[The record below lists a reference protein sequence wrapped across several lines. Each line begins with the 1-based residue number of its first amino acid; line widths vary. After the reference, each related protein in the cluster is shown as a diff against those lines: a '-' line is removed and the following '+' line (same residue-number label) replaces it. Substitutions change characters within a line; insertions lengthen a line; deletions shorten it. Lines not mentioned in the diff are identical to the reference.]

1 MRLDKINRNILSL
14 LQSDA
19 RITNQ
24 ELAQHVNL
32 SPSSCLNRVKK
43 LEQAGLIGPYIG
55 VVNLDKACRSVMAI
69 ITVKLQDQSTDGFQ
83 NFLSCARAIPELIEC
98 YTVSGSFDMFLRVA
112 AADMIRFNQIVDELL
127 DIIPGMVNLS
137 SHIVLS
143 TDKSFRGYPLE
154 SLLEEKYE

>member
-19 RITNQ
+19 RISNQ
-24 ELAQHVNL
+24 ELAKQVNL

-43 LEQAGLIGPYIG
+43 LEEAELIGPYIG
-55 VVNLDKACRSVMAI
+55 IVNLEKACRSVMAI
-69 ITVKLQDQSTDGFQ
+69 ITVKLQDQSTEGFQ
-83 NFLSCARAIPELIEC
+83 NFLRCAKAIPELVEC
-98 YTVSGSFDMFLRVA
+98 YTVSGAFDMFLRVA
-112 AADMIRFNQIVDELL
+112 AADMVRFNQIVDELL

-143 TDKSFRGYPLE
+143 TDKSFRGFALN
-154 SLLEEKYE
+154 SLLEE

>member
-1 MRLDKINRNILSL
+1 MRLDKINRKILSL

-24 ELAQHVNL
+24 ALADKVNL

-43 LEQAGLIGPYIG
+43 LEEEGLIGPYIG

-69 ITVKLQDQSTDGFQ
+69 ITVKLQDQSTEGFQ
-83 NFLSCARAIPELIEC
+83 NFLKCAKAIPELVEC

-112 AADMIRFNQIVDELL
+112 AADMQRFNKIVDELL
-127 DIIPGMVNLS
+127 DIIPGRVNLS
-137 SHIVLS
+137 SHIVLT
-143 TDKSFRGYPLE
+143 TDKSFRGFALD
-154 SLLEEKYE
+154 SLLEE

>member
-14 LQSDA
+14 LQEDA

-24 ELAQHVNL
+24 ELAKKVNL

-43 LEQAGLIGPYIG
+43 LEELGLIGPYIG
-55 VVNLDKACRSVMAI
+55 VVNLEKACRSIMAI
-69 ITVKLQDQSTDGFQ
+69 ITVKLQDQSTEGFQ
-83 NFLSCARAIPELIEC
+83 NFLHCAKNIPELVDC
-98 YTVSGSFDMFLRVA
+98 YTVSGSFDMILRVA

-143 TDKSFRGYPLE
+143 TDKPCRGDALD
-154 SLLEEKYE
+154 SLLEE

>member
-19 RITNQ
+19 RISNQ
-24 ELAQHVNL
+24 ELAKQVNL

-43 LEQAGLIGPYIG
+43 LEEAELIGPYIG
-55 VVNLDKACRSVMAI
+55 IVNLEKACRSVMAI
-69 ITVKLQDQSTDGFQ
+69 ITVKLQDQSTEGFQ
-83 NFLSCARAIPELIEC
+83 NFLRCAKAIPELVEC
-98 YTVSGSFDMFLRVA
+98 YTVSGGFDMFLRVA
-112 AADMIRFNQIVDELL
+112 AADMVRFNQIVDELL

-143 TDKSFRGYPLE
+143 TDKSFRGFALN
-154 SLLEEKYE
+154 SLLEE

>member
-14 LQSDA
+14 LQEDA

-24 ELAQHVNL
+24 ELAKKVNL

-43 LEQAGLIGPYIG
+43 LEELGLIGPYIG
-55 VVNLDKACRSVMAI
+55 VVNLEKACRSVMAI
-69 ITVKLQDQSTDGFQ
+69 ITVKLQDQSTEGFQ
-83 NFLSCARAIPELIEC
+83 NFLLCAKNIPELVDC
-98 YTVSGSFDMFLRVA
+98 YTVSGTFDMFLRVA

-143 TDKSFRGYPLE
+143 TDKPFRGYALD
-154 SLLEEKYE
+154 SLLEE

>member
-24 ELAQHVNL
+24 ELAKQVNL

-43 LEQAGLIGPYIG
+43 LEELKLIGPYIG

-69 ITVKLQDQSTDGFQ
+69 ITIKLQDQSTEGFQ
-83 NFLSCARAIPELIEC
+83 NFLSCAKSIPELAEC
-98 YTVSGSFDMFLRVA
+98 YTVSGSFDIFMRVA
-112 AADMIRFNQIVDELL
+112 AADMIRFNQIVDQLL

-143 TDKSFRGYPLE
+143 TDKSFRGYALD
-154 SLLEEKYE
+154 SLLEE

>member
-24 ELAQHVNL
+24 ELAKQVNL

-43 LEQAGLIGPYIG
+43 LEELELIGPYIG
-55 VVNLDKACRSVMAI
+55 IVNLDKACRSVMAI
-69 ITVKLQDQSTDGFQ
+69 ITIKLQDQSTEGFQ
-83 NFLSCARAIPELIEC
+83 NFLSCAKSIPELTEC
-98 YTVSGSFDMFLRVA
+98 YTVSGSFDIFIRVA
-112 AADMIRFNQIVDELL
+112 AADMIRFNQIVDQLL

-143 TDKSFRGYPLE
+143 TDKSFRGYALD
-154 SLLEEKYE
+154 SLLEE

>member
-14 LQSDA
+14 LQQDA

-24 ELAQHVNL
+24 ELAKKINL

-43 LEQAGLIGPYIG
+43 LEELGLIGPYIG
-55 VVNLDKACRSVMAI
+55 IVNLERACRSVMAI
-69 ITVKLQDQSTDGFQ
+69 ITVKLQDQSTEGFQ
-83 NFLSCARAIPELIEC
+83 SFLRCAKGIPELVDC
-98 YTVSGSFDMFLRVA
+98 YTVSGGFDMILRVA
-112 AADMIRFNQIVDELL
+112 AADMVRFNQIVDQLL

-143 TDKSFRGYPLE
+143 TDKPFRGYALD
-154 SLLEEKYE
+154 SLLEE

>member
-24 ELAQHVNL
+24 QLAEKVSL

-55 VVNLDKACRSVMAI
+55 VVNLERACRSVMAI
-69 ITVKLQDQSTDGFQ
+69 ITVKLQDQSTEGFQ
-83 NFLSCARAIPELIEC
+83 NFLSCANDIPELVEC
-98 YTVSGSFDMFLRVA
+98 YTVSGGFDMFLRVA
-112 AADMIRFNQIVDELL
+112 AADMTRYNQIVDQLL
-127 DIIPGMVNLS
+127 DIVPGKVNLS

-143 TDKSFRGYPLE
+143 TDKPFRGYALD
-154 SLLEEKYE
+154 SLLEE

>member
-1 MRLDKINRNILSL
+1 MRLDKINQNILSL
-14 LQSDA
+14 LQSNA

-24 ELAQHVNL
+24 ALADQVHL

-43 LEQAGLIGPYIG
+43 LEDLGLIGPYIG

-69 ITVKLQDQSTDGFQ
+69 ITVNLKDQSTEGFDV
-83 NFLSCARAIPELIEC
+83 FLNCAKSIPELTEC

-112 AADMIRFNQIVDELL
+112 AADMLRFNKIVDQLL
-127 DIIPGMVNLS
+127 DIIPGRVNLN

-143 TDKSFRGYPLE
+143 TDKPFRGYALH
-154 SLLEEKYE
+154 SLLQD

>member
-1 MRLDKINRNILSL
+1 MRLDKINQNILSL

-24 ELAQHVNL
+24 TLADKVNL

-43 LEQAGLIGPYIG
+43 LEEAGLIGPYIG
-55 VVNLDKACRSVMAI
+55 VVNLEKACRSVMAI
-69 ITVKLQDQSTDGFQ
+69 ITVKLQNQSTEGFQ
-83 NFLSCARAIPELIEC
+83 NFLHCAKAIPELVEC

-112 AADMIRFNQIVDELL
+112 AADMLRFNQIVDELL

-137 SHIVLS
+137 SHIVLT
-143 TDKSFRGYPLE
+143 TDKPFRGFDLE
-154 SLLEEKYE
+154 TLLEA